1 MGLNTE
7 VGGATADSY
16 VTVAEADTY
25 MSQKRRYANIWTAM
39 NTGQKEDSLR
49 QAALEIDYLAVYK
62 GNKYFDV
69 PEGNKD
75 YQAREFPRNYQ
86 EGGSSN
92 NSGDKYIPI
101 RVKEAQIEQALWI
114 ETRGPNSSPDLK
126 DIEMMPKLSNW
137 VLMILRRF
145 TNTKVKRYGAYNW
158 NTLSAK
164 RQTQ

>member
-62 GNKYFDV
+62 GSKYFDV
-69 PEGNKD
+69 PTLFLQFLGLAHVYE
-75 YQAREFPRNYQ
+75 
-86 EGGSSN
+86 
-92 NSGDKYIPI
+92 
-101 RVKEAQIEQALWI
+101 
-114 ETRGPNSSPDLK
+114 SPAA
-126 DIEMMPKLSNW
+126 
-137 VLMILRRF
+137 ILREIEDA
-145 TNTKVKRYGAYNW
+145 VE
-158 NTLSAK
+158 
-164 RQTQ
+164 